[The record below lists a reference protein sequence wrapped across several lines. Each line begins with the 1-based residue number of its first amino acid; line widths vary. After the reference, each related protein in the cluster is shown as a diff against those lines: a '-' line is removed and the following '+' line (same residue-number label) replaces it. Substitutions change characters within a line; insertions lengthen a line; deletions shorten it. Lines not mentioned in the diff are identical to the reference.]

1 MADIYK
7 IAAQNSFRFPSSRGN
22 LTVEQLFALPLKS
35 QNGFDLD
42 SVARAVNSELKS
54 LEEESFVDIVTTSP
68 RKSQLETSLAIV
80 KDVIKTKQEA
90 AAVQQARLQ
99 RVLERKKILDAIGAK
114 KDAALSAASLEELEK
129 RLAELD

>member
-68 RKSQLETSLAIV
+68 RKAQLETSLAIV
-80 KDVIKTKQEA
+80 KDVIKTKQDEA
-90 AAVQQARLQ
+90 AVHQARLQ